1 MSFGYKVSEISKSL
15 SMTNKKFLE
24 ILEDFEIKVDK
35 KHNTVLDENTVN
47 FILERLTIDNMTQSL
62 DSFLVKETK
71 NNKLKNIKS
80 KKVNIN
86 KREETTTV
94 KLSNL
99 SDDDSIKIASENE
112 HNKKNV
118 RHVDTRSTY
127 VDLDKYNDRYEN
139 IAPSNKI
146 DGDNIQK
153 KQKLT
158 QKSQQK
164 FKNKK
169 SNKNKIS
176 ESEKLLR
183 IAEMNK
189 KKKTLEITVGEEII
203 VSNLASLLKVTATE
217 VIKKLMSL
225 GVMATV
231 TQSVDYD
238 TAEVIAHE
246 FGAKIKKEQ
255 VVTIEERVIDDVID
269 DDKDLEDRSPVVVI
283 MGHVDHGKT
292 SLLDTIRKK
301 NVTSTEAGG
310 ITQHIGAYKVSCN
323 GKNITFLDTPGHE
336 AFTSMRARGAS
347 ITDIA
352 ILVVAADDG
361 IMPQTVEAINH
372 AKAAGVSMIVA
383 INKIDKPNANI
394 EKIKQELTEYELVP
408 EDWGGDVICVGVSAK
423 TSENIDQ
430 LLEMIL
436 LVAEV
441 KELKA
446 NPNRPCKGVVI
457 EAKLDKR
464 RGPVATVLVQNGT
477 LRTANSVIAGSCM
490 GKIRVMSD
498 ENGKTLT
505 EAGPSTPVEITG
517 LNDVPEAGDELN
529 VVKNEKLARMLVE
542 ERKFNAK
549 QEQFNSYKKVTLETL
564 FSKINEGDMKELSVI
579 VKADVQGSCE
589 AVKQSLEK
597 IENEEVRVKV
607 IHSAVGAV
615 TESDIMLSEASG
627 ALVIAFNVDCDQNA
641 KLIAQKKDIEIRFYN
656 IIYDAIED
664 IKSAIKGMLTPKFR
678 EVEIG
683 QAEVRMIYKISSVG
697 TISGSYVTLGKITRN
712 AKVKLLREGEIICED
727 TITSLKRFKDD
738 VKEVQKGFECGI
750 SLEKFDDI
758 KEGDIFQVF
767 ELQEYID

>member
-24 ILEDFEIKVDK
+24 ILENFEIKVDK
-35 KHNTVLDENTVN
+35 KHNTVLDEDTVN

-372 AKAAGVSMIVA
+372 AKAASVSMIVA